1 MKKYALGLL
10 AGLVLS
16 TSVMAENIFPI
27 SREQGSGTRGAFVE
41 IFEIQKKVK
50 DKKIDATTQKAEVTN
65 STGVML
71 TTVANSKNSIGYI
84 SLGSLNDSVKALQID
99 GVAPSVENINNKSYK
114 ISRPFNVVT
123 KTTNPLIED
132 FLKYSTSIEAKA
144 IVEKAG
150 YIATA
155 KASFQSTKPE
165 GKLIVAGSSSV
176 TPLMEKLAESY
187 KAVNS
192 NAVIEIQQSD
202 STTGVNSVVEG
213 IADIGMVSREVKDSE
228 LKKGVTPLVLA
239 IDGLAVIV
247 NKSNGVENLSKDS
260 VKKIF
265 MGEITDW
272 QDAK

>member
-1 MKKYALGLL
+1 
-10 AGLVLS
+10 
-16 TSVMAENIFPI
+16 
-27 SREQGSGTRGAFVE
+27 
-41 IFEIQKKVK
+41 
-50 DKKIDATTQKAEVTN
+50 
-65 STGVML
+65 
-71 TTVANSKNSIGYI
+71 
-84 SLGSLNDSVKALQID
+84 
-99 GVAPSVENINNKSYK
+99 
-114 ISRPFNVVT
+114 
-123 KTTNPLIED
+123 
-132 FLKYSTSIEAKA
+132 
-144 IVEKAG
+144 
-150 YIATA
+150 
-155 KASFQSTKPE
+155 
-165 GKLIVAGSSSV
+165 
-176 TPLMEKLAESY
+176 MEKLAESY
-187 KAVNS
+187 KAVNP